1 MTDFQS
7 EQFDYD
13 RSGDRTLDFK
23 HSSTL
28 TIPLRHRSLID
39 SYVIDSIP
47 NFTISIPLNFNYV
60 SPAFIANDVIQ
71 NRNYHGLYGPTR
83 QTTFDVLMDCLTKIL
98 YNMQII
104 YEVSPIKKC

>member
-7 EQFDYD
+7 KQLDYD
-13 RSGDRTLDFK
+13 KSRDQTRDLK
-23 HSSTL
+23 HRSTL

-39 SYVIDSIP
+39 SYVID
-47 NFTISIPLNFNYV
+47 TISIPLNFNNF

-98 YNMQII
+98 YTNYI
-104 YEVSPIKKC
+104 